1 MLLIG
6 PPGSGKTQRI
16 LSDLERAVRAGRGNE
31 ILLLVPTASMRAH
44 MLSTLARRGLM
55 TPAKTVTTMSE
66 FVTENAPDLSEPGR
80 AWEDR
85 LLAQVLSTS
94 ASAWLRSW
102 AGSAR
107 LRGRI
112 SALMRELWAVGADSY
127 QLEPAVRGT
136 QQSAFLEVFR
146 EFEAALA
153 REGRVHQNQR
163 IAIVAASLRER
174 GLGDV
179 QSVYVDGFEQFT
191 RQQEEL
197 LSALQEQAEE
207 FVLAMPDGLPSYPP
221 FSPQLMLPPA
231 PSRDS
236 ARTEMIAAPSPRAEV
251 LEIARRIL
259 ASGRP
264 MREHAVIVR
273 SPEKY
278 DALLQ
283 EVFESLGIPH
293 RFWGRGPVSG
303 HGVARHF
310 LGWLRLIH
318 RQFPGEESL
327 EAITSPLSPVASSG
341 ETDAFDFATRELL
354 PGSGFGFLGAAA
366 AEFPAVRQL
375 IGELRHCRHWR
386 RRRVGAK
393 RWARDCLS
401 LLDRLQTLRPPS
413 EPGDF
418 RRTLDWREALAAR
431 RAMRRAIEES
441 VLMPDFK
448 GRKRPSLAAFA
459 DAVED
464 VLRTDGGRAPDQRF
478 DVVHILPVGEAR
490 QWSVPVAFVCG
501 LAEGWFPRTPSQDVF
516 FNDRDRQRL
525 HSLGIEIRTT
535 VQLADQERL
544 RFQVAASRGS
554 DEQVLSYPHRDSTG
568 RDLQPSA
575 FLRGIGELTDCPRSL
590 LGCARQA
597 VPPRGA
603 GQLPESLLNTVAA
616 RNASFSASGIADYR
630 QCPYL
635 YFSSNTLA
643 LRGRPPDPTERLD
656 PATVGHVVHTAI
668 DRWNRGRGDIGALL
682 DEAFQARLEKLHL
695 RPDPGT
701 ERIRLAVRA
710 DLVRFAGRPVAAMA
724 LPPES
729 RARFEESVSL
739 RIDRPD
745 SQPLVRCRIDRYDVD
760 AARRCLV
767 TDYKYAP
774 SSRVKTLLARH
785 LNGEELQLALYLAA
799 LEQGHGL
806 EPAGMLLIGL
816 RGETS
821 MAGASVGGR
830 GGMRALSESEL
841 KELLLNAT
849 EEAKQAVEDV
859 LGGRIAVLPRD
870 QRFCQRS
877 CQFRAVCRVGWK
889 VPDARARDPL
899 APT

>member
-6 PPGSGKTQRI
+6 PPGSGKTKRI
-16 LSDLERAVRAGRGNE
+16 LSDVERAVRGGRGDE
-31 ILLLVPTASMRAH
+31 VLLLVPTASMRAH
-44 MLSTLARRGLM
+44 MLSTLARRGLT
-55 TPAKTVTTMSE
+55 TPARTVTTISE
-66 FVTENAPDLSEPGR
+66 FVTWNAPDLSEPGR

-85 LLAQVLSTS
+85 LLAQVLSGTV
-94 ASAWLRSW
+94 SAWLRGW

-107 LRGRI
+107 LRSRI

-127 QLEPAVRGT
+127 QLEPAVRGA
-136 QQSAFLEVFR
+136 QQAAFLEVFR
-146 EFEAALA
+146 EFETALA

-163 IAIVAASLRER
+163 TAIVAASLRER
-174 GLGDV
+174 GLRDV

-191 RQQEEL
+191 LQQEEL
-197 LSALQEQAEE
+197 LSALEEQAEE
-207 FVLAMPDGLPSYPP
+207 FVLAMPEGLPSYPP
-221 FSPQLMLPPA
+221 FNPQVVLPPA
-231 PSRDS
+231 PSRE
-236 ARTEMIAAPSPRAEV
+236 RVCTHLIRAASPRAEI

-273 SPEKY
+273 SPERY
-278 DALLQ
+278 DDLLR
-283 EVFESLGIPH
+283 EVFESLEIPH

-318 RQFPGEESL
+318 RQFPGEQSL
-327 EAITSPLSPVASSG
+327 EAITSPLSPVESPDQA
-341 ETDAFDFATRELL
+341 DAFDFAARELL
-354 PGSGFGFLGAAA
+354 PGSGLSFLDAAA
-366 AEFPAVRQL
+366 AEFPAIRQL
-375 IGELRHCRHWR
+375 IGQLRPCRQWY

-393 RWARDCLS
+393 RWGRDCLA
-401 LLDRLQTLRPPS
+401 LLDRLQALRPPP

-431 RAMRRAIEES
+431 RAVRRAIEEAVS
-441 VLMPDFK
+441 MPDFK

-464 VLRTDGGRAPDQRF
+464 VLRSDGGRAADQRV

-501 LAEGWFPRTPSQDVF
+501 LAEGWFPRTRSQDVF

-525 HSLGIEIRTT
+525 HSQGIHIRTT
-535 VQLADQERL
+535 MQLAEQERL
-544 RFQVAASRGS
+544 RFQVASTRGS
-554 DEQVLSYPHRDSTG
+554 HEQVLSYPCRDSAG
-568 RDLQPSA
+568 RELQPSD
-575 FLRGIGELTDCPRSL
+575 FLRGMGELMDCPHSL
-590 LGCARQA
+590 LGCAGQA
-597 VPPRGA
+597 VPPQGA
-603 GQLPESLLNTVAA
+603 GQLRESLLNSVAA

-643 LRGRPPDPTERLD
+643 LRGRPPEPAERLD
-656 PATVGHVVHTAI
+656 RPAVGQIVHRVL
-668 DRWNRGRGDIGALL
+668 DLWNSGRGDIGGLL
-682 DEAFQARLEKLHL
+682 DEAFQAKLAELHL
-695 RPDPGT
+695 QPDYGT

-710 DLVRFAGRPVAAMA
+710 DLVRFAGKPMAAMA

-729 RARFEESVSL
+729 SARFEESVGL

-745 SQPLVRCRIDRYDVD
+745 SRPLVRCRIDRYDVD
-760 AARRCLV
+760 SAQRCLV

-774 SSRVKTLLARH
+774 SDRVKKLLARH
-785 LNGEELQLALYLAA
+785 LKGEELQLSLYLAA
-799 LEQGHGL
+799 LEQERGL
-806 EPAGMLLIGL
+806 EPAGMLLVGL

-821 MAGASVGGR
+821 MAGASVSGTGGLR
-830 GGMRALSESEL
+830 SLTESDL
-841 KELLLNAT
+841 QELLNHAT
-849 EEAKQAVEDV
+849 EEAKQAVGEV

-889 VPDARARDPL
+889 KPDATASRPA